1 MTSYQEGDSTTP
13 RDPGDGLGC
22 LVPLI
27 GLTIVLAITITLLS
41 WFWVDLQGDEAGP
54 ADASVVDASG
64 DDAGDAS
71 SSASA
76 TVDAMAADLAP
87 SNVSS
92 QVIVEVVKSIGWRSF
107 GQPDVYD
114 LGSQQRV
121 ARKFHRDDQKIRL
134 IVHTYKSQDASESA
148 LDKIDPPAQAIQ
160 FGSKTV
166 VVEPVDRD
174 SRPAVAS
181 VADRLRQFRNL
192 IDGQP
197 EQPAARQ

>member
-27 GLTIVLAITITLLS
+27 GLTIALAIAVTLIS
-41 WFWVDLQGDEAGP
+41 WFWADLQDDEAGP
-54 ADASVVDASG
+54 ADAAVADASG
-64 DDAGDAS
+64 DDAGDTS
-71 SSASA
+71 SSTSA
-76 TVDAMAADLAP
+76 AVDATAADLAP

-92 QVIVEVVKSIGWRSF
+92 QVLVEVVESVGWRSF

-121 ARKFHRDDQKIRL
+121 ARKFHRGDRNIRL
-134 IVHTYKSQDASESA
+134 IVHTYKSQDASQSA
-148 LDKIDPPAQAIQ
+148 LDEIDPPAQAIQ

-181 VADRLRQFRNL
+181 VADRLRQFRDL
-192 IDGQP
+192 LDGRHD
-197 EQPAARQ
+197 QPAARQ